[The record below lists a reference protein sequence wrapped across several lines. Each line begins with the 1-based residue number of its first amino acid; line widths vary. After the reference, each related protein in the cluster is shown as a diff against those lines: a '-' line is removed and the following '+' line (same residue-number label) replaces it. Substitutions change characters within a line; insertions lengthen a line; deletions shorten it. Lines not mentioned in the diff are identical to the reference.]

1 MLKKTPMSEN
11 KKTPPP
17 TKHRLTA
24 VEKSLAEADGLYA
37 ERPQIYPRD
46 IQGTFRTLKWTAL
59 WVLLG
64 IYHIV
69 PWFRWD
75 RGEGVPDQMILMD
88 LSARRGYF
96 FDIVIWPQEIY
107 YITGALIVAAIGL
120 FFATS
125 LFGRVWC
132 GFTCPQTVWTDLY
145 FWVERKIEGDSNKRK
160 RLDKGPITVEKI
172 IKKGLK
178 HTIWILIAFL
188 MSFAWV
194 WFFNDAPTITREI
207 FEGTASGWVYSFI
220 FGLTFVTYLLAGWAK
235 EQVCFYMCPWPRFQ
249 GAMFDED
256 SLIVTY
262 EDWRGEPRAPA
273 PKDRNFEDRGHC
285 VNCRMCVQVCPT
297 GIDIRDGQQMQCIGC
312 ALCIDACNGMMDKMG
327 LPRGLIT
334 YDSVAN
340 GLARSKGQKAKKR
353 LVRPRTIGYAVVLTL
368 VIAIMVGSLVTRSR
382 IDVSV
387 LRDRAPLFVT
397 LSDGSIRN
405 GYTFK
410 ILNMEDHAASYS
422 LTTKGVEGA
431 MITAIGVEKDG
442 KPTIDLDVKPDSI
455 GSFRVFVKAEKN
467 ALSGKSTPMEFVLK
481 DKASDIEVD
490 HETVFAGPGR

>member
-1 MLKKTPMSEN
+1 MLKKTPMSSTD
-11 KKTPPP
+11 KTPPH

-24 VEKSLAEADGLYA
+24 VQKSLAEADGLYA
-37 ERPQIYPRD
+37 DKPQIYPRD
-46 IQGTFRTLKWTAL
+46 IKGTFRTLKWAAL
-59 WVLLG
+59 WILLG

-107 YITGALIVAAIGL
+107 YITGVLIVAAVGL
-120 FFATS
+120 FFATA

-145 FWVERKIEGDSNKRK
+145 FWVERKIEGDSNKRRK
-160 RLDKGPITVEKI
+160 LDNGPLTLEKAF
-172 IKKGLK
+172 KKISK
-178 HTIWILIAFL
+178 HTVWILIAFL

-194 WFFNDAPTITREI
+194 WFFNDAPTVTQEI
-207 FEGTASGWVYSFI
+207 FQGTAGGWVYAFI
-220 FGLTFVTYLLAGWAK
+220 FGLTFTTYLLAGWAR

-256 SLIVTY
+256 SLVVTY
-262 EDWRGEPRAPA
+262 EDWRGEPRGSA
-273 PKDRNFEDRGHC
+273 PKDRNFEGRGHC
-285 VNCRMCVQVCPT
+285 INCRMCVQVCPT

-312 ALCIDACNGMMDKMG
+312 ALCIDACNGIMDKMG
-327 LPRGLIT
+327 LPRDLIT

-340 GLARSKGQKAKKR
+340 GLARSKGQPAKKR
-353 LVRPRTIGYAVVLTL
+353 LVRPRTIGYAVLL
-368 VIAIMVGSLVTRSR
+368 VAIIATMVVSLATRSR

-387 LRDRAPLFVT
+387 LRDRAPLYVT
-397 LSDGSIRN
+397 LSDGAIRN

-410 ILNMEDHAASYS
+410 ILNMLDKKESYT
-422 LTTKGVEGA
+422 LTTKGISGA
-431 MITAIGVEKDG
+431 LITAIGVESDG
-442 KPTIDLDVKPDSI
+442 STAIDLDVKPDSI
-455 GSFRVFVKAEKN
+455 GTFRVFVKADKA
-467 ALSGKSTPMEFVLK
+467 ALSGKSTPMEFILTQK
-481 DKASDIEVD
+481 ESGIEVD